1 MKKHISYL
9 SVLQLLPLLF
19 LLLILPLK
27 VVFAQNSILSNGN
40 FVKIAIS
47 KTGIHKITFADL
59 QTWGL
64 NPASINPKNIR
75 LYGNQGGM
83 LPQANATTRPTD
95 LQENAILVVGEE
107 DNVFNNDDYILFYAQ
122 DANKWEYNATTQ
134 LFEHEKNLYSDKNYY
149 FITIASTAGTR
160 LQTQANI
167 SGGTQSIN
175 TYDERIFHEID
186 KFNLLQLATQNG
198 SGREWYGE
206 VFSTT
211 ASYDFTENLTG
222 IAPNTDL
229 VFISMVASISSKNS
243 NTNFSIKSGTQNI
256 GNQLLNDTP
265 LGRYNPQGTNKT
277 DIFRVSTNN
286 LSNFAVFPI
295 NYTFANNGNT
305 AARGLL
311 NYYRLQFKR
320 NLALYET
327 PNSAQT
333 IFRSIQG
340 LSTLIA
346 DFSVQNIDNNTSI
359 WDISNPVLPQK
370 QNFVLNGN
378 TATFGANTS
387 LNPLATP
394 ILPKE
399 FIVFKGNTFPS
410 PELVGAIPNQ
420 NIHSLSAPNLLIIT
434 TKDLKVQADRLAQF
448 RRTNDALSVEVVVL
462 EEIYNEFSSGRADVT
477 ALRDCAKLFFDKSP
491 TTFKYLLLFGDASF
505 DYKNLQGETN
515 YRNKVPTY
523 EARESLHPINSYSSD
538 DYYGFLKAT
547 DGFWQESPT
556 PDEYTMDI
564 GVGRLPVATLAE
576 AEAVVNKLI
585 YYANQPKTYG
595 KWRNKVAFVADDGDF
610 NIHLS
615 QADALANDVNNT
627 YSFAADK
634 IFVAAYDK
642 QPNANGGQ
650 DSPKVKNLLT
660 QAVEQGSL
668 IVNYTGHGAEI
679 GWAEEGILVLNDI
692 TSWRNLNNMPF
703 FVTATCEFG
712 RYDGGQYTSS
722 GAELALLNANGGAI
736 GLVATTRPVFSS
748 SNFAVNSAFYMD
760 NVFKPINGK
769 MPRIGDVMRKTKNN
783 SLLGTGNRNFT
794 LLGDPSMR
802 LAYPEDKVIIKKIND
817 KDILITQDTIKAL
830 AKIKIEGEIQN
841 FVGTLNADFNGTLD
855 VVVYD
860 KITVRSTLE
869 TPITTFKVRE
879 TKLFEGKAT
888 ITNGKFM
895 VEFVAPKDINYT
907 FGMGRILFYA
917 QNNALNGS
925 PNRDANGGKN
935 DILVGG
941 SSPIVSNDDTPP
953 VAELF
958 MNDFS
963 FKNGGL
969 VSKNATFI
977 AKLSDDNGINISD
990 AGVGH
995 SITAYLDDN
1004 QDNTF
1009 ILNNFYT
1016 ADLDTYKS
1024 GILRFP
1030 LYDLPVGA
1038 HTLTFKVWDTHNNST
1053 EKTISFRVVEKG
1065 QLEII
1070 NVFSAPNPF
1079 NDSETAV
1086 FYFEHNR
1093 AGEDLEVSLE
1103 IVNLTGQK
1111 ITTSQ
1116 STILASEARSK
1127 AFEWNGKNAN
1137 GERIADGFYIYYITV
1152 KSILDGATAKKIG
1165 KIVKR

>member
-1 MKKHISYL
+1 MKKNISYL
-9 SVLQLLPLLF
+9 SILQLLF

-27 VVFAQNSILSNGN
+27 AVFAQNSVLSNGS
-40 FVKIAIS
+40 FYKIAIS

-83 LPQANATTRPTD
+83 LPQANAATRPTD

-122 DANKWEYNATTQ
+122 NADKWQYNTTTL

-149 FITIASTAGTR
+149 FITISGNAGLR
-160 LQTQANI
+160 LQTQASI

-186 KFNLLQLATQNG
+186 KNNLLALATANG

-206 VFSTT
+206 LFSTT
-211 ASYDFTENLTG
+211 ASYDFIENLSG

-229 VFISMVASISSKNS
+229 VFTSMVASISSKSS
-243 NTNFSIKSGTQNI
+243 NTNFSIKLGTQNI
-256 GNQLLNDTP
+256 GNQLVNDTQ
-265 LGRYNPQGTNKT
+265 LGRYNPQGTNKI
-277 DIFRVSTNN
+277 DVFRINTNN
-286 LSNFAVFPI
+286 LSNFASFPI

-320 NLALYET
+320 NLALYDNET
-327 PNSAQT
+327 T
-333 IFRSIQG
+333 FRSVES
-340 LSTLIA
+340 LSALVA

-387 LNPLATP
+387 INPLPST
-394 ILPKE
+394 LSPKE

-420 NIHSLSAPNLLIIT
+420 NIRSLSAPNLLIIT

-477 ALRDCAKLFFDKSP
+477 ALRDCAKLLFDKSP

-505 DYKNLQGETN
+505 DYKNLEVLAD

-523 EARESLHPINSYSSD
+523 QARESLHPINSYSSD

-547 DGFWQESPT
+547 DGFWQET
-556 PDEYTMDI
+556 ANTDEYTMDI

-615 QADALANDVNNT
+615 QADELANDVDSRYAFIAN
-627 YSFAADK
+627 K
-634 IFVAAYDK
+634 IFVAAYSK
-642 QPNANGGQ
+642 QANANGGQ

-668 IVNYTGHGAEI
+668 IVNYTGHGGEI
-679 GWAEEGILVLNDI
+679 GWTEEGILVLNDI
-692 TSWRNLNNMPF
+692 VAWRNLNNMPF
-703 FVTATCEFG
+703 FVAATCEFG

-736 GLVATTRPVFSS
+736 GLVATTRPVFSA
-748 SNFAVNSAFYMD
+748 SNSAVNRAFYTD
-760 NVFKPINGK
+760 NVFKPLADGQ

-783 SLLGTGNRNFT
+783 SLIGTANRNFS

-802 LAYPEDKVIIKKIND
+802 LAYPEDKVVIKKIND
-817 KDILITQDTIKAL
+817 KDILITQDAIQAL
-830 AKIKIEGEIQN
+830 AKVKIEGEIQN
-841 FVGTLNADFNGTLD
+841 FAGALNADFNGVLD

-860 KITVRSTLE
+860 KITVRSTVE
-869 TPITTFKVRE
+869 TPITTFRVRE
-879 TKLFEGKAT
+879 TKIFEGKAT

-895 VEFVAPKDINYT
+895 VEFIAPKDINYT
-907 FGMGRILFYA
+907 NGMGRILFYA
-917 QNNALNGS
+917 QNKALNGL

-935 DILVGG
+935 DIIVGG
-941 SSPIVSNDDTPP
+941 SSPIASTDDTPP

-1009 ILNNFYT
+1009 ILNDYYT

-1030 LYDLPVGA
+1030 LYDLAVGA

-1053 EKTISFRVVEKG
+1053 GKTISFRVVEKG

-1079 NDSETAV
+1079 SDGETAV

-1103 IVNLTGQK
+1103 IVNLQGQK
-1111 ITTSQ
+1111 VTTSQ
-1116 STILASEARSK
+1116 ATILASEARSK

-1137 GERIADGFYIYYITV
+1137 GERIANGFYIYHITV
-1152 KSILDGATAKKIG
+1152 KSLLDGATATKIG